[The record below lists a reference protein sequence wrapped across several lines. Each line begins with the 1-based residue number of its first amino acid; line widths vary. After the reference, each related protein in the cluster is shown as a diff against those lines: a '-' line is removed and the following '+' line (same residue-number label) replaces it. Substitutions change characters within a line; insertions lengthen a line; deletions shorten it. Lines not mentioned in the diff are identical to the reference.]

1 MKKIIGWTLAVLVVL
16 IIAAALTVHL
26 FLDDAIK
33 RGVETYGPELT
44 KVSVKL
50 DSVSLLMLSGSGKIK
65 GLVIG
70 NPDGYKFPSAIEVGT
85 GGLAI
90 KPASVFSDK
99 IVVQSILLEGPM
111 LTYETD
117 LKSSNLGKIR
127 SNLEGTKGTE
137 PAKPAETKPTETK
150 PAESKPSKKFEVD
163 DFLLKG
169 AKLHVS
175 VNVLGNSQS
184 TTVTLPDIHLKDLG
198 KGSDGL
204 TAAEITQQVL
214 GAVLEEA
221 EKKAVS
227 VVADL
232 SKGATYLTPDV
243 RNAAT
248 NTLEKATK
256 GLGDLFKKK

>member
-16 IIAAALTVHL
+16 IIAAAITVHL

-50 DSVSLLMLSGSGKIK
+50 DSVSLMLLSGSGKIK

-70 NPDGYKFPSAIEVGT
+70 NPEGFKSPSAIEVGT
-85 GGLAI
+85 GGLAL

-127 SNLEGTKGTE
+127 SNLEGPKGNE
-137 PAKPAETKPTETK
+137 PAKPAENK

-169 AKLHVS
+169 AKLRVS

-184 TTVTLPDIHLKDLG
+184 TTVSLPEIHLKDLG

-204 TAAEITQQVL
+204 TAAEITTQVL
-214 GAVLEEA
+214 SAVLDEA

-232 SKGATYLTPDV
+232 SKGATYLTPEM

-248 NTLEKATK
+248 NTLEKAK
-256 GLGDLFKKK
+256 GLGDFFKKK